1 MSTKVLMMSKK
12 KRAAIKKQLSDD
24 GRKNLMARQELMKP
38 LFKSS
43 GRSTGPKLA
52 VIPKYRAEDT
62 SKYPSHES
70 TGGKDSTA
78 KKSSPTYTGDKLKGI
93 ATMHKSNMVPIF
105 SSEEAVEVARMRRN

>member
-1 MSTKVLMMSKK
+1 MMSKK
-12 KRAAIKKQLSDD
+12 KRAALQKQITET
-24 GRKNLMARQELMKP
+24 GRKNLKELQELMGP
-38 LFKSS
+38 LFASP
-43 GRSTGPKLA
+43 GRRATNSKPSKLA